1 MTQHQTSAVVDTDA
15 LTVSR
20 TIRLAA
26 PRARVW
32 AALTEADL
40 LRRWFGDEASLPELR
55 AGGAGSLTWH
65 DHGTFDLRV
74 EACDPQDRFAFTW
87 AARPGAPL
95 AADSS
100 TTVDFTLAD
109 DGDGTLLTVV
119 ETGFDAL
126 AGDALA
132 ALEDHR
138 GGWTSEL
145 DELTALVEGGAWE
158 GDRLAG
164 AGAGAGVGAGAGDA

>member
-1 MTQHQTSAVVDTDA
+1 MSQHQPSAVVDADA

-20 TIRLAA
+20 TVRLAA

-40 LRRWFGDEASLPELR
+40 LARWFGDEASLPDLR
-55 AGGAGSLTWH
+55 PGGAGSLTWH

-74 EACDPQDRFAFTW
+74 EACDPQERFAFTW

-100 TTVDFTLAD
+100 TTVRFTLED

-138 GGWTSEL
+138 GGWTAEL
-145 DELTALVEGGAWE
+145 DELAALVEAGTWHGA
-158 GDRLAG
+158 RLAD
-164 AGAGAGVGAGAGDA
+164 AVAGDA